1 MNTPDNPAETQP
13 APAPAAGTGRPRRGA
28 ALWPALRG
36 LGWLGVWLPGALLA
50 LLLAA
55 GVAGWVW
62 AGRDGSL
69 PQALDWAQAWL
80 DDADGAGRLQASGAQ
95 GRLLEGG
102 QVQQLR
108 WTRQGLDVQ
117 LHGLRLQWTPDQL
130 LDALLGRGLQL
141 QGLHLD
147 SLRVDDQR
155 PPQPSEPLT
164 APLALPWP
172 VSLPWS
178 VDALVIERRGIAL
191 SGASGH
197 YRYGP
202 LPAPQQAAWGAEHPT
217 VAHAHQ
223 LRVDALRL
231 AQGRYQLEAVLGA
244 QGALPLQATASGD
257 VLTQVPGGPSVR
269 LQATAQATGTL
280 GGASATLTLDAQ
292 VQRSGQPG
300 TPTLAATAR
309 VHPWQ
314 PQPLHSVDARAHGL
328 DLASLWPHAP
338 ATALSGRV
346 QAAPEGPAWQAT
358 LDLRNAR
365 SGPWDQQRLPLA
377 RLQARVAHRDSTW
390 AVTDLLAELG
400 RARLQGSGRYTPASP
415 TQAAQWL
422 GELQAT
428 DLDPAQIWSTLLPA
442 ALTLQA
448 SARQAAQPADAID
461 LQARLQGVAG
471 HAGRTGLQLRELQ
484 LQGQWRAAARVL
496 QIDDARLDAAQARL
510 TLRGTADVGA
520 STFQGSTT
528 LALPGAQGQWEG
540 LLAAADSR
548 GQLQLRI
555 DAAERLLDWM
565 RNLQNLPLIGPRVR
579 AAWAGTPAAHDLAL
593 TGQASLQAQWRGGL
607 APLGYPA
614 ADRPGPTVPLQGQIT
629 LSVPEL
635 TASRPG
641 QTAAWQLREARLQA
655 SGSPA
660 DLALQLQAQ
669 ATQGPWSAAMQTQ
682 GHAQG
687 LWPWPGSGGQ
697 AARLVLDSLNLRASD
712 ASRRDRT
719 LDWALRNTQPLQ
731 LSARSASD
739 GLALQLAAGQ
749 LQLQPS
755 LRPARNGPLPPLTLA
770 WDSLAWQGGT
780 LNTRGRVIGLPL
792 GWVDPLTR
800 AEGAPSGPLAQA
812 GLGGDLLMDGEWDL
826 QLPLSSST
834 PLRLNA
840 QLQRRSGDLSL
851 LTDSSEAGAT
861 PGATG
866 SGGGSGNRQ
875 LPAGLREAQL
885 SLSTQGSALQARLR
899 WDSERLGQ
907 VNASVASSLAQT
919 PASDGNLLER
929 WWPASAPLNG
939 SLSAR
944 MPQVGVW
951 SALAPPGWRM
961 RGTLQ
966 AEAQLG
972 GTRGAPDWSGRLQ
985 ADQLSLRSV
994 VDGFAFS
1001 QGLLRASLSGERI
1014 LIERFELKSPLGGS
1028 LEARGQA
1035 QWQRLD
1041 GRQQPLIDLQVT
1053 AQQLRVSDRAD
1064 RRLSL
1069 SGQVNA
1075 QLNGPRLAI
1084 RGQLKADSA
1093 LFLLPDETTPSLDT
1107 DVVVRGGRNLPQ
1119 GTSTVAQVQPDVSV
1133 DIDLGPQFEVRGR
1146 GLQARL
1152 TGQLNLRATPALP
1165 APRVFGEVRV
1175 ATGSYRAYGQ
1185 NLVISNGA
1193 LIFNGPY
1200 DDPALNILANRPMGR
1215 DSEQQVGVQI
1225 SGSAQ
1230 APRVR
1235 LVSTPD
1241 MPDAEKLAW
1250 LVLGRPATGAGA
1262 EAAILQQ
1269 AALALLA
1276 GNDGSLNGGLAGAL
1290 GLDELS
1296 YRGETTNADGSTSA
1310 AVVTVGKRLSSQ
1322 LYVSYETGLAGAM
1335 GTVSVFYDISRR
1347 FTLRARAGEENA
1359 LDLIFTLSYD

>member
-1 MNTPDNPAETQP
+1 MNTPAEPQPAP

-117 LHGLRLQWTPDQL
+117 LQGLRLQWTPDQL
-130 LDALLGRGLQL
+130 VHVLLGRGLQL
-141 QGLHLD
+141 QTLHLD
-147 SLRVDDQR
+147 QVRVDDQR
-155 PPQPSEPLT
+155 PPQPSKPLT
-164 APLALPWP
+164 APLTLPWP

-178 VDALVIERRGIAL
+178 VDALVIERQGVAL
-191 SGASGH
+191 SGARGH

-202 LPAPQQAAWGAEHPT
+202 LPAAQQQAWGADHPT
-217 VAHAHQ
+217 VTHAHQ
-223 LRVDALRL
+223 LRVDALRF
-231 AQGRYQLEAVLGA
+231 AQGLYQLEAVLGA
-244 QGALPLQATASGD
+244 QDAMPLQAAASGT
-257 VLTQVPGGPSVR
+257 VHTSVPGGTSVS
-269 LQATAQATGTL
+269 LQATAQTSGTL

-309 VHPWQ
+309 VHPWS
-314 PQPLHSVDARAHGL
+314 PQPLHSVDARAHDL
-328 DLASLWPHAP
+328 DLVSLWPQAP

-346 QAAPEGPAWQAT
+346 QAAPDGPAWHAT

-365 SGPWDQQRLPLA
+365 SGPWDQQRLPLE

-390 AVTDLLAELG
+390 AVSDLAAELG

-415 TQAAQWL
+415 TQAAHWL
-422 GELQAT
+422 GELRAT
-428 DLDPAQIWSTLLPA
+428 DLNPAQIWSALLPA
-442 ALTLQA
+442 TLNLQA

-461 LQARLQGVAG
+461 LQAQLQGVAG
-471 HAGRTGLQLRELQ
+471 PAGLQLRELQ
-484 LQGQWRAAARVL
+484 LQGQWRPGARVL
-496 QIDDARLDAAQARL
+496 QIDEALLDAAQARL
-510 TLRGTADVGA
+510 TLRGTADAKA

-540 LLAAADSR
+540 LLGAADSR
-548 GQLQLRI
+548 GQLQLRV
-555 DAAERLLDWM
+555 DAAERLLDWV
-565 RNLQNLPLIGPRVR
+565 RSLQSLPLIGPRVR
-579 AAWAGTPAAHDLAL
+579 AAWAAAPAVNELAL

-607 APLGYPA
+607 GPLGYPA
-614 ADRPGPTVPLQGQIT
+614 PDTPGTAVPLQGQIT
-629 LSVPEL
+629 LSVPTL
-635 TASRPG
+635 TASLPG
-641 QTAAWQLREARLQA
+641 QSAAWQLRDTRLHA

-660 DLALQLQAQ
+660 DLALQLQAD
-669 ATQGPWSAAMQTQ
+669 ATQGPWSAAVQTQ
-682 GHAQG
+682 GRAQG
-687 LWPWPGSGGQ
+687 LWPWPGSNGQ

-712 ASRRDRT
+712 AGRRDRA
-719 LDWALRNTQPLQ
+719 LDWTLRNTQPLH

-739 GLALQLAAGQ
+739 GLQLQLAAGQ

-770 WDSLAWQGGT
+770 WDSLGWQDGT
-780 LNTRGRVIGLPL
+780 LSTRGRLLGLPL
-792 GWVDPLTR
+792 AWVDPLTR

-812 GLGGDLLMDGEWDL
+812 GLGGDLLLDGDWDL
-826 QLPLSSST
+826 QLPLNSST

-851 LTDSSEAGAT
+851 LTDSSEPGAAAGA
-861 PGATG
+861 AG
-866 SGGGSGNRQ
+866 SGGGSGSRQ

-907 VNASVASSLAQT
+907 VNATVASALAQN
-919 PASDGNLLER
+919 PAADGPLLDR

-944 MPQVGVW
+944 LPQVGVW

-1069 SGQVNA
+1069 SGQVSA
-1075 QLNGPRLAI
+1075 QLSGPRLAI

-1185 NLVISNGA
+1185 NLVIANGA

-1359 LDLIFTLSYD
+1359 LDLIFTFSYD